1 MEMNQSIHFFL
12 YLAYTAEG
20 NLFYFRLIPSINS
33 KLLTNS
39 NTLDSMLTK
48 MTIRR
53 VLANK
58 HKNAFK
64 IVTLNWIRYILA
76 N

>member
-1 MEMNQSIHFFL
+1 MNQSIHFFFL
-12 YLAYTAEG
+12 YLAYIAEG
-20 NLFYFRLIPSINS
+20 DLFYFRLIPFIDS

-48 MTIRR
+48 MTIRM